1 MAGLDT
7 VVDRV
12 FELKETEW
20 FIAVVAA
27 VGIWLMPWFLID
39 VLGMV
44 NEATGIQ
51 VGGYVG
57 LPTLVLT
64 FGIAVVGF
72 NILLGYTG
80 LLSFGHA
87 AFFGVSAYAATLFS
101 RLAESNT
108 LPEAIAGSP
117 ILMVLVGVVAAT
129 LVAWP
134 IGFLSIRR
142 AGVYFAVL
150 TLTFGQ
156 MLYYYSM
163 GPGSWITNG
172 DDGLSPMPNDL
183 FGVMGLS
190 DTLGEAVADTVGGLP
205 GFLDPLWNL
214 IFDVTGVY
222 VLAALF
228 TIVGVIVAHRII
240 RSPYGLIFEALGQN
254 EERVKFVGLNVFR
267 YKLMAFIISAA
278 FTGVGGALYAIRSLS
293 IIHPNTTL
301 YWIVSGDFVI
311 MNAIGGV
318 GTLFGPLVGALVF
331 EYIMQVLSGIT
342 VFGIPFQP
350 MWRLLLGITFVLIVA
365 FFQEGLYGGLRKV
378 VGGIANRYRSEPQA
392 GEPAASIEEATD
404 GGEP

>member
-1 MAGLDT
+1 MSGNGNL
-7 VVDRV
+7 VDRV
-12 FELKETEW
+12 IELKDTEW
-20 FIAVVAA
+20 FIGVVAA
-27 VGIWLMPWFLID
+27 VSIWLLPWFLID
-39 VLGMV
+39 ILGMV
-44 NEATGIQ
+44 NDATGVQ
-51 VGGYVG
+51 LGGYVG

-72 NILLGYTG
+72 NVLLGYTG

-87 AFFGVSAYAATLFS
+87 AFFGVAAYAATIFS
-101 RLAESNT
+101 RSVH
-108 LPEAIAGSP
+108 GSP
-117 ILMVLVGVVAAT
+117 LLMVLVGVVAAII
-129 LVAWP
+129 VAWP

-156 MLYYYSM
+156 ILYYYAM
-163 GPGSWITNG
+163 GPGAWLTGG
-172 DDGLSPMPNDL
+172 DDGLSPMPNDIL
-183 FGVMGLS
+183 GVMGLS
-190 DTLGEAVADTVGGLP
+190 DTLRDAIGDAVGGLP

-222 VLAALF
+222 ALAAFF

-293 IIHPNTTL
+293 IVHPGTTL

-331 EYIMQVLSGIT
+331 EYIQQVLSGIT
-342 VFGIPFQP
+342 LFGIPFQP
-350 MWRLLLGITFVLIVA
+350 MWRLLLGVTFVLIVA
-365 FFQEGLYGGLRKV
+365 FFQDGLYGGLRSL
-378 VGGIANRYRSEPQA
+378 VGRFVRRYSTQTAA
-392 GEPAASIEEATD
+392 GEPATPVDSEATD
-404 GGEP
+404 GGDS